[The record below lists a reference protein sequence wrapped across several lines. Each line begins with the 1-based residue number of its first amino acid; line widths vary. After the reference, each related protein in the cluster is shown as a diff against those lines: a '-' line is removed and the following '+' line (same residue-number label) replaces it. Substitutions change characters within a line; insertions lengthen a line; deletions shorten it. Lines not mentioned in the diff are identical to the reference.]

1 MSASP
6 GQSLPHSASWSLNL
20 SEGLLIYP
28 KRRLAAQAWSQTAW
42 WKRFGLFSSQERRQA
57 DESIRRACPLRELSR
72 TAPDMASL
80 PEEEIS

>member
-6 GQSLPHSASWSLNL
+6 GESLRHSASWSLNL

-28 KRRLAAQAWSQTAW
+28 ERRLAAQAWWQTAW
-42 WKRFGLFSSQERRQA
+42 WKRFGLFSSQEKRQP
-57 DESIRRACPLRELSR
+57 DESIRRGWPPRKGSW
-72 TAPDMASL
+72 TVPSTVSL